1 MMALHI
7 FLLLCTSVS
16 AASDTPPPA
25 LNLKNEVQ
33 ADDPTSSFQALV
45 ARPLMTAANKVDKE
59 VDRYLQEVATV
70 VEEDDKEKGI
80 KSLLKVSA
88 DIRTLLDEVV
98 PMLLS
103 ARDNSSAFDIDP
115 RPSARSQATYAQ
127 KVLNKLQTYT
137 SWAWPVIGQYT
148 TDAYDHEKLSEGIE
162 SRMQRGT
169 DGSLS
174 YLSSVLL
181 YAWKAAEY
189 QFPVVEAMM
198 QRNDSS
204 GEILMKAGCAASYAQ
219 LLGDITQMYGDL
231 SDSKV
236 ECFVPNTTQVHWRKC
251 AFDAT
256 QSLQMVTQAISEAA
270 NAMWQCF
277 GIYWGCSQLTNTAY
291 SQLVKAMT
299 ASLEMS
305 KNCKAETYELCKPY
319 AFEAMAS
326 LSQAAGQMNS
336 ATNDC
341 VIKGGST
348 LDPLNPWAATPFEK
362 REDAPDASV

>member
-1 MMALHI
+1 
-7 FLLLCTSVS
+7 
-16 AASDTPPPA
+16 
-25 LNLKNEVQ
+25 
-33 ADDPTSSFQALV
+33 
-45 ARPLMTAANKVDKE
+45 
-59 VDRYLQEVATV
+59 
-70 VEEDDKEKGI
+70 
-80 KSLLKVSA
+80 
-88 DIRTLLDEVV
+88 
-98 PMLLS
+98 
-103 ARDNSSAFDIDP
+103 
-115 RPSARSQATYAQ
+115 
-127 KVLNKLQTYT
+127 
-137 SWAWPVIGQYT
+137 
-148 TDAYDHEKLSEGIE
+148 
-162 SRMQRGT
+162 MQRGT

-198 QRNDSS
+198 QRTGLSAGGEDPTARNDSS

-236 ECFVPNTTQVHWRKC
+236 ECFVPTLGAIKTRARRGAENTTQVHWRKC

-326 LSQAAGQMNS
+326 LSQAAGV
-336 ATNDC
+336 A
-341 VIKGGST
+341 VIYI
-348 LDPLNPWAATPFEK
+348 K
-362 REDAPDASV
+362 RLPYAPMIVW